1 VVVSGRRDFIVKA
14 DQVIGIENGHPL
26 MAKVT
31 GMGCTSTALIG
42 AFLAVNVEMTAAVH
56 AMAVMGIAGELAA
69 EKSAGPGSLQMQF
82 LDALFNLEK
91 ADIESRLKLSGI

>member
-1 VVVSGRRDFIVKA
+1 
-14 DQVIGIENGHPL
+14 
-26 MAKVT
+26 
-31 GMGCTSTALIG
+31 
-42 AFLAVNVEMTAAVH
+42 MTAAVH